1 VLPVQLGNHVINL
14 ELSFNQAVWLATI
27 VLLELLL
34 KPHVILQQKREK
46 DVLEEITVLLEV
58 VPKSLVLLENTVLMM
73 DSLNPLAHVK
83 QDIFVLEV
91 LM

>member
-1 VLPVQLGNHVINL
+1 MLPVQLGNHVINL